1 LWLAAL
7 AGTAAAENA
16 TAPAMRDA
24 TTHDQLA
31 AKHRTEQQPDPMLA
45 LQPAKG
51 PDPTKTNRVP
61 DLLADSDIV
70 CFGGRATLVPKQA
83 ILHVP
88 PNFAERLKFQ
98 PGAKIQNWA
107 EFYVENRGWITTVEV
122 TRVQAEGN
130 QPMDEATCKRVAD
143 SSSLVVATYQGG
155 PISVL
160 PPKAPPPPPALPTT
174 GIATPTP
181 AQAAKP

>member
-1 LWLAAL
+1 
-7 AGTAAAENA
+7 
-16 TAPAMRDA
+16 MRDA
-24 TTHDQLA
+24 TTHEQLA
-31 AKHRTEQQPDPMLA
+31 AQHRTLAQPDPMLA
-45 LQPAKG
+45 LEPAKG
-51 PDPTKTNRVP
+51 PDPAKANRVP
-61 DLLADSDIV
+61 DLLSDSDIV

-130 QPMDEATCKRVAD
+130 QPMDEASCKRMAD
-143 SSSLVVATYQGG
+143 STSLVVATYQGG

-160 PPKAPPPPPALPTT
+160 PPKAPPPPPALPATAT
-174 GIATPTP
+174 ATPTP